1 VEEGEATALEDP
13 IALPSD
19 APVLEAMEIDDA
31 PLLSSPEKASAT
43 EGEEEELNG
52 WDSAP
57 IIEITMELEDVGRVP
72 ASADGRPSILQ
83 LGFRSG
89 ALLCD
94 LYALCGGPAGNLR
107 DAFDEWLRGLMRD
120 CNVIKV
126 GFDVM
131 GDFTTLRRGWP
142 QMGAFYTSSL
152 ASILDLM
159 QLRVVIDQ
167 IEVLP
172 TKGGLTDLAL
182 RYLGKPLDKSEQL
195 GDWNQ
200 RPLHEDQV
208 RQNAPSTIHEE

>member
-1 VEEGEATALEDP
+1 MPEVVSIDLEVTSVISQWEDVVWSAGWGRKTETADTGATTGNTNAEGVAEEGVIDGAEEGVVEGEVEEGEATALEDP

-31 PLLSSPEKASAT
+31 PLLSSPEKATAT

-57 IIEITMELEDVGRVP
+57 IIDITVELEDVGRVP

-131 GDFTTLRRGWP
+131 GDFTTLR
-142 QMGAFYTSSL
+142 
-152 ASILDLM
+152 
-159 QLRVVIDQ
+159 
-167 IEVLP
+167 
-172 TKGGLTDLAL
+172 
-182 RYLGKPLDKSEQL
+182 
-195 GDWNQ
+195 
-200 RPLHEDQV
+200 
-208 RQNAPSTIHEE
+208 

>member
-1 VEEGEATALEDP
+1 MSVWAGWGRKTETADTGATTGSANAEGTDEGVTGGVEEGVIDGVEGEVEEGEATALEDP
-13 IALPSD
+13 YPLPSD
-19 APVLEAMEIDDA
+19 APVQAMEIDDA
-31 PLLSSPEKASAT
+31 PLLSSPEKATAT

-57 IIEITMELEDVGRVP
+57 IIEITVELEDVGRVP

-126 GFDVM
+126 GFDLM
-131 GDFTTLRRGWP
+131 SDFTTLR
-142 QMGAFYTSSL
+142 
-152 ASILDLM
+152 
-159 QLRVVIDQ
+159 
-167 IEVLP
+167 
-172 TKGGLTDLAL
+172 
-182 RYLGKPLDKSEQL
+182 
-195 GDWNQ
+195 
-200 RPLHEDQV
+200 
-208 RQNAPSTIHEE
+208 

>member
-1 VEEGEATALEDP
+1 LSAGWGRKTETADTGATTDNAKGADEGVVDGEEGEGGEGEATALEDP
-13 IALPSD
+13 IPLSSD

-31 PLLSSPEKASAT
+31 PLLSSPEKATAT

-131 GDFTTLRRGWP
+131 GDFTTLR
-142 QMGAFYTSSL
+142 
-152 ASILDLM
+152 
-159 QLRVVIDQ
+159 
-167 IEVLP
+167 
-172 TKGGLTDLAL
+172 
-182 RYLGKPLDKSEQL
+182 
-195 GDWNQ
+195 
-200 RPLHEDQV
+200 
-208 RQNAPSTIHEE
+208 